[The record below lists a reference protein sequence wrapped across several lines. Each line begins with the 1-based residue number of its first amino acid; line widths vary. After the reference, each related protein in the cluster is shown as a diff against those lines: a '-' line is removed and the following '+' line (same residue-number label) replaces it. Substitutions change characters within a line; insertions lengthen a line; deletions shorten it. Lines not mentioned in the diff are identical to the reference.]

1 MRHLFNHSIA
11 LLVVMWAIFAVNEAG
26 ATKKTTSQDE
36 EYSVIMIGDTHWE
49 APDEITYHHGY
60 KELVTGS
67 KKWKSKHKAI
77 VSYGKMWQDRM
88 PRLVKNAVSHAD
100 ASTKFV
106 LQSGD
111 IIEGYTENPAAHKKM
126 LGDAYD
132 YLKGMVGT
140 LPFIAVIGNHDI
152 RGNSGEASAEA
163 YREFMTEKMS
173 ENLGKK
179 IEKTTFSFRV
189 GPDVYIVI
197 DFNSP
202 DNSEIEKLLN
212 ESKDARYTFL
222 IVHGPVMPYDN
233 VKHYNWFLHGRGSD
247 TATRLHF
254 RELFAKRHVIVLC
267 GHTHMTEFAQWKGD
281 GGVITQL
288 TMNSVW
294 TKESLGQF
302 TVDSDKPSGY
312 GQKRLESL
320 QKKGKM
326 STADATALFK
336 EYGKGLK
343 KYFHSPTVGS
353 YKMHVSKKGV
363 TVDFYPGDSSEYAT
377 RFVLK

>member
-1 MRHLFNHSIA
+1 MKHLFTKVIA
-11 LLVVMWAIFAVNEAG
+11 FLVLLAAIFAVNDAN
-26 ATKKTTSQDE
+26 ATKRKSIQDE

-49 APDEITYHHGY
+49 AADEQTYHHGY
-60 KELVTGS
+60 KELVSGS

-77 VSYGKMWQDRM
+77 VSYGKMWEDRM

-100 ASTKFV
+100 ESTKFV

-111 IIEGYTENPAAHKKM
+111 IIEGYTENPEAHKKM
-126 LGDAYD
+126 IGDAYN
-132 YLKGMVGT
+132 YLKGMVGK
-140 LPFIAVIGNHDI
+140 LPFVAVIGNHDI

-189 GPDVYIVI
+189 GPDVFIVI
-197 DFNSP
+197 DFNAP
-202 DNSEIEKLLN
+202 DNAEIEKLLK
-212 ESKDARYTFL
+212 ESEDARYTFL

-233 VKHYNWFLHGRGSD
+233 VKHYNWFLHGKGSD
-247 TATRLHF
+247 TQTRLHF
-254 RELFAKRHVIVLC
+254 RSLFAKRHVIVLC

-288 TMNSVW
+288 TMSSVW
-294 TKESLGQF
+294 AKESYAQYQ
-302 TVDSDKPSGY
+302 VDTEHPSGY
-312 GQKRLESL
+312 GKKRLEAL
-320 QKKGKM
+320 EKKGKM

-353 YKMHVSKKGV
+353 YKMHVSNKGV
-363 TVDFYPGDSSEYAT
+363 TVDFYPGDQSDIAK